1 MATLS
6 AQQTLIASP
15 RMTALRTKLPISQ
28 FVGMCDNGPSCHL
41 ARPSDATVRTVR
53 RDIRRERYIQFNPNS
68 WIAGFLPVV
77 VLRTDTHLA
86 TSLNKVMTS
95 AECIP
100 QSPDRTLVGVALML
114 GFCLTA
120 PLLDVSAKLAST
132 SVPVGQITAARF
144 VVQCALM
151 APFIWIMG
159 LSLRVAKGQVMVL
172 VFRSLLLV
180 FATFCFIAA
189 IRVMPLA
196 DALAIVF
203 VAPFIV
209 LLVGKFYFGEDVG
222 PRRVCAALV
231 GFVGVLFVIQPSFA
245 AFGAVAI
252 IPVGT
257 AVAFAFYILVTRG
270 LSRRVHPVTLQFH
283 TGLIASLFCIPALIV
298 AQGSGSD
305 LFDPVWP
312 TDTALLWLLG
322 AGFFATV
329 SHMMMTYALS
339 FAPSVTL
346 APLQYFELPVA
357 TLFGYLVFNDFPNT
371 FSLIGIAIIIS
382 AGLYMIH
389 RERVAA
395 RQLVTERAVPPI

>member
-1 MATLS
+1 MQLTTFLQDEMS
-6 AQQTLIASP
+6 STDS
-15 RMTALRTKLPISQ
+15 ISQ
-28 FVGMCDNGPSCHL
+28 S
-41 ARPSDATVRTVR
+41 T
-53 RDIRRERYIQFNPNS
+53 
-68 WIAGFLPVV
+68 
-77 VLRTDTHLA
+77 
-86 TSLNKVMTS
+86 
-95 AECIP
+95 
-100 QSPDRTLVGVALML
+100 DRTLAGVALML

-120 PLLDVSAKLAST
+120 PLLDVAAKLASA

-159 LSLRVAKGQVMVL
+159 LSLRVARGQLIVL
-172 VFRSLLLV
+172 VFRSLLLL

-209 LLVGKFYFGEDVG
+209 LLVGKFYLGEDVG
-222 PRRVCAALV
+222 PRRVGAALV
-231 GFVGVLFVIQPSFA
+231 GFVGVMFVIQPSFA
-245 AFGAVAI
+245 AFGAVAV
-252 IPVGT
+252 IPLGT

-270 LSRRVHPVTLQFH
+270 LSRRMHPVALQFH

-298 AQGSGSD
+298 AQGSGSE
-305 LFDPVWP
+305 LLDPVWP
-312 TDTALLWLLG
+312 TDIALLWLAG
-322 AGFFATV
+322 VGFFATV

-339 FAPSVTL
+339 FAPSATL

-357 TLFGYLVFNDFPNT
+357 TLFGYLVFSDFPNT
-371 FSLIGIAIIIS
+371 LSLFGIAIIIS

-389 RERVAA
+389 RERVVA
-395 RQLVTERAVPPI
+395 RQFVTERAAPPI

>member
-1 MATLS
+1 MSS
-6 AQQTLIASP
+6 ADS
-15 RMTALRTKLPISQ
+15 
-28 FVGMCDNGPSCHL
+28 
-41 ARPSDATVRTVR
+41 
-53 RDIRRERYIQFNPNS
+53 
-68 WIAGFLPVV
+68 
-77 VLRTDTHLA
+77 
-86 TSLNKVMTS
+86 
-95 AECIP
+95 IP
-100 QSPDRTLVGVALML
+100 QSTDRILAGVALML

-120 PLLDVSAKLAST
+120 PLLDVAAKLASA

-144 VVQCALM
+144 VVQCVLM
-151 APFIWIMG
+151 APFVWIMG
-159 LSLRVAKGQVMVL
+159 LSLHVARGKLIVL
-172 VFRSLLLV
+172 AFRSLLLL

-209 LLVGKFYFGEDVG
+209 LLVGKFYLGEDVG
-222 PRRVCAALV
+222 PRRVGAALV
-231 GFVGVLFVIQPSFA
+231 GFVGVMFVIQPSFA

-252 IPVGT
+252 IPLGT

-270 LSRRVHPVTLQFH
+270 LSRRMHPVALQFH
-283 TGLIASLFCIPALIV
+283 TGLIASLFSIPILIF
-298 AQGSGSD
+298 AQGSGSE

-312 TDTALLWLLG
+312 KDIALLWLLG

-339 FAPSVTL
+339 FAPSATL

-371 FSLIGIAIIIS
+371 LSLLGIAIIIS

-389 RERVAA
+389 RERVVA
-395 RQLVTERAVPPI
+395 RQLVTERAAPPI

>member
-1 MATLS
+1 
-6 AQQTLIASP
+6 
-15 RMTALRTKLPISQ
+15 
-28 FVGMCDNGPSCHL
+28 
-41 ARPSDATVRTVR
+41 
-53 RDIRRERYIQFNPNS
+53 
-68 WIAGFLPVV
+68 
-77 VLRTDTHLA
+77 
-86 TSLNKVMTS
+86 
-95 AECIP
+95 
-100 QSPDRTLVGVALML
+100 ML

-120 PLLDVSAKLAST
+120 PLLDVAAKLASA

-144 VVQCALM
+144 VVQCVLM
-151 APFIWIMG
+151 APFVWIMG
-159 LSLRVAKGQVMVL
+159 LSLHVARGKLIVL
-172 VFRSLLLV
+172 AFRSLLLL

-209 LLVGKFYFGEDVG
+209 LLVGKFYLGEDVG
-222 PRRVCAALV
+222 PRRVGAALV
-231 GFVGVLFVIQPSFA
+231 GFVGVMFVIQPSFA

-252 IPVGT
+252 IPLGT

-270 LSRRVHPVTLQFH
+270 LSRRMHPVALQFH
-283 TGLIASLFCIPALIV
+283 TGLIASLFSTPILIF
-298 AQGSGSD
+298 AQGSGSE

-312 TDTALLWLLG
+312 TDIALLWLLG

-339 FAPSVTL
+339 FAPSATL

-371 FSLIGIAIIIS
+371 LSLLGIAIIIS

-389 RERVAA
+389 RERVVA
-395 RQLVTERAVPPI
+395 RQLVTERAAPPI